1 MDSKAEGLRQSM
13 LEKQRQKI
21 YEESEKERQKNAK
34 MSEVRVGS
42 DKFVT
47 TKADI
52 ESQLKSSTI
61 GLTELKDYRKIR
73 ENLEEQQKR
82 EAAKT
87 APLSDEKRKKK
98 MKKQLL
104 KLSFAGDDEEEEERM
119 HEQDSKRALENEK
132 TNKDM
137 VVKKRRMLKDPTIDT
152 SFLPDREREEQERTE
167 REELRKEW
175 ITKQEEIK
183 NEKIN
188 ITYSFWDGSGHRKV
202 VTCKK
207 GDSIQQF
214 LDACR
219 QQFSQLRGVNTDN
232 LLYVKEDLI
241 IPHHFTFYDFIIN
254 KARGKSGPLFNFD
267 VHEDIR
273 FVNDATIEKDE
284 SHAGKVVERAWYERN
299 KHIFPASR
307 WEVFDPKKSYG
318 KYKIKG

>member
-1 MDSKAEGLRQSM
+1 MNSKGEGHRQSM

-42 DKFVT
+42 DKFVK
-47 TKADI
+47 TKTDI

-82 EAAKT
+82 EAALT
-87 APLSDEKRKKK
+87 APIGDDKRKKK
-98 MKKQLL
+98 KKKQPL
-104 KLSFAGDDEEEEERM
+104 KLSFAGDDDEAELEAEEE
-119 HEQDSKRALENEK
+119 Q
-132 TNKDM
+132 
-137 VVKKRRMLKDPTIDT
+137 VVFKKRKMLKDPTIDT
-152 SFLPDREREEQERTE
+152 SFLPDREREDKERIE

-175 ITKQEEIK
+175 ILKQEEIK
-183 NEKIN
+183 NEQIN

-202 VTCKK
+202 VKCKK

-214 LDACR
+214 LEACR
-219 QQFSQLRGVNTDN
+219 QQFPQLRGVNVDN
-232 LLYVKEDLI
+232 LLYIKEDLI

-254 KARGKSGPLFNFD
+254 KARGKSGPLFSFD
-267 VHEDIR
+267 VHDDVR
-273 FVNDATIEKDE
+273 LVNDATIEKDE
-284 SHAGKVVERAWYERN
+284 SHAGKVVERSWYERN

-307 WEVFDPKKSYG
+307 WEVFDPAKSYG
-318 KYKIKG
+318 KYKIKDTGQKVM

>member
-1 MDSKAEGLRQSM
+1 MDSKAEGHRQVL

-21 YEESEKERQKNAK
+21 YDESEKERQKIAK
-34 MSEVRVGS
+34 LNEVRVGS

-87 APLSDEKRKKK
+87 APLSDDKKRKKK
-98 MKKQLL
+98 KKQPL
-104 KLSFAGDDEEEEERM
+104 KLSFADDEEEEQQQQE
-119 HEQDSKRALENEK
+119 EE
-132 TNKDM
+132 
-137 VVKKRRMLKDPTIDT
+137 VVPKEKKRRMLKDPSIDT
-152 SFLPDREREEQERTE
+152 SFLPDREREEEERIE
-167 REELRKEW
+167 REHLRQEW
-175 ITKQEEIK
+175 LVRQEEIK

-188 ITYSFWDGSGHRKV
+188 ITYSFWDGSGHRKIV
-202 VTCKK
+202 ECKK

-219 QQFSQLRGVNTDN
+219 QQFPQLRGVNVDN
-232 LLYVKEDLI
+232 LLYIKEDLI
-241 IPHHFTFYDFIIN
+241 IPHHYTFYDFIIN
-254 KARGKSGPLFNFD
+254 KARGKSGPLFSFD
-267 VHEDIR
+267 VHDDVR
-273 FVNDATIEKDE
+273 LVNDATVEKDE
-284 SHAGKVVERAWYERN
+284 SHAGKVVERSWYERN

-307 WEVFDPKKSYG
+307 WEVFDPAKSYG
-318 KYKIKG
+318 KYRIKDSNKKA

>member
-21 YEESEKERQKNAK
+21 YEESEKERQRNAK

-98 MKKQLL
+98 MKKQPL
-104 KLSFAGDDEEEEERM
+104 KLSFAGDDDEEEEQM
-119 HEQDSKRALENEK
+119 QDQDGKRALEDEK
-132 TNKDM
+132 TDKDK
-137 VVKKRRMLKDPTIDT
+137 VSKKRRMLKDPTIDT
-152 SFLPDREREEQERTE
+152 SFLPDREREEQERIE

-175 ITKQEEIK
+175 IVKQEEIK

-214 LDACR
+214 LEACR

-254 KARGKSGPLFNFD
+254 KARGKSGPLFSFD

-284 SHAGKVVERAWYERN
+284 SHAGKVVERSWYERN